1 MLVCAG
7 DIEQFPFALP
17 IGIGLVDSAVN
28 LTKSVI
34 YNPPEFLVF
43 VGTAGSYGEY
53 NIFDIVESRV
63 ASNIEHSFFN
73 GTAYTPIDNVV
84 ASTDMVSRETIV
96 NSSNYITTSE
106 ELSKRYLKHKIGLE
120 NMEFFSVVK
129 VAKEFAIPVAG
140 IFVVTN
146 YCNKQAHEVFK
157 QNHKIAMEKLIQ
169 HLTEKGLA

>member
-73 GTAYTPIDNVV
+73 GTAYTP
-84 ASTDMVSRETIV
+84 
-96 NSSNYITTSE
+96 
-106 ELSKRYLKHKIGLE
+106 
-120 NMEFFSVVK
+120 
-129 VAKEFAIPVAG
+129 
-140 IFVVTN
+140 
-146 YCNKQAHEVFK
+146 
-157 QNHKIAMEKLIQ
+157 
-169 HLTEKGLA
+169 